1 MRRLARA
8 YQARLNFYLIDRGEL
23 PDYEGAAAGR
33 GEDGRGIVVGAVSA
47 LRAKQPF
54 DFTFDPHSEL
64 SVEKLKDW
72 IDQFLAGK
80 LKKVA
85 TAYLF
90 VGALIV
96 SARCSSARSA
106 RCCAFCCHR
115 RDHRSKSCRTVTR
128 CRSTT
133 RSEPCTLMTSQSGT
147 KLWAIP
153 TLLCSRCA
161 REGKHSHPLAGS
173 SLRCLCLCV
182 CASSKQL
189 EQALELDPRSPVL
202 HYNMGQAREVI
213 GEMEGA
219 IAEYKLSL
227 DNDIRYMDG
236 ALPSADKEFNDA
248 SVATRQCCNIAA
260 CARLSASH
268 SAYHSLARAI
278 SVLGDAESAVNILQ
292 VRAIPSRKAPAH

>member
-106 RCCAFCCHR
+106 MLCLLLPQARPSLEELPNCHTLQVDDKERALHINDLAVRHQTVGNIDLAMQQVCAGRQTF
-115 RDHRSKSCRTVTR
+115 S
-128 CRSTT
+128 
-133 RSEPCTLMTSQSGT
+133 P
-147 KLWAIP
+147 
-153 TLLCSRCA
+153 SRC
-161 REGKHSHPLAGS
+161 
-173 SLRCLCLCV
+173 
-182 CASSKQL
+182 
-189 EQALELDPRSPVL
+189 EQS
-202 HYNMGQAREVI
+202 
-213 GEMEGA
+213 
-219 IAEYKLSL
+219 
-227 DNDIRYMDG
+227 
-236 ALPSADKEFNDA
+236 
-248 SVATRQCCNIAA
+248 
-260 CARLSASH
+260 
-268 SAYHSLARAI
+268 
-278 SVLGDAESAVNILQ
+278 
-292 VRAIPSRKAPAH
+292 